1 MSNDLYDVVI
11 VGGGFSGLSAL
22 SYLSKYRTLILES
35 SRKLGGRVYTEC
47 IGDYSVELGALY
59 PLQNNNEELDSK
71 VEEGY
76 GVKPIL
82 FILSQT
88 ETYEYNTPIE
98 AFNSLG
104 EKEGSNNSQLF
115 FKQHLFKNEAINL
128 TIKNPSYGDLNLV
141 TSQQRLLLESLHQIT
156 HPGDIQQFPSQL
168 RPLCLANLPRI
179 KPKISNE
186 KTLMNWYPIPENGKV
201 SLNSKVVN
209 ISETDDHV
217 NIRYNVNDK
226 ANEVKSRSVILTPP
240 PPLCFNTINFI
251 NEDSI
256 RFYQS
261 TPYLSGWSIVL
272 NYTGPIPEYSLF
284 VSRIHLWSVG
294 FITILNE
301 NNFIVN
307 CYVPF
312 SRLIESVTGLSID
325 LIERTVSSHL
335 SSKCKFIGSH
345 SKYWRYLAPN
355 IAQSTFDTYSSNHYR
370 LTERV
375 IYGGELSTFTPK
387 TPYSYGLAN
396 ALKAGQIT
404 AQRVIKEVLDCET
417 SSCRTTLPP
426 LLKAHIYTLYNDRP
440 KYVGSKQE
448 GNIAFYGLLLSSSG
462 SKKISSYLSSHSIDG
477 LWEYHTGFGVTLED
491 SLLVLEGLI
500 DDGLASERIKYHLS
514 LCIKYFFDSKLGLFN
529 TLNGGR
535 ANYWEGPSIHG
546 TAHAA
551 YLIFKHCDYPEKLIS
566 LNKLIEYIKNEFT
579 DDFVWKSRWFTNYH
593 FTSFYV
599 IRLLNHLPCD
609 NKIRKLVNCF
619 YENVSQT
626 QLSDGSWNSSPIS
639 TASVLMSLTSMR
651 LAEIQNHKYEFNK
664 IIKNGSEY
672 LLNCFAKQSFP
683 TESILYYWYDI
694 SKSSKQ
700 DTKQFFQCM
709 DTGKISKAL
718 SILALKSTDYYTI
731 NLGLNL
737 D

>member
-1 MSNDLYDVVI
+1 MCNDFYDVVI
-11 VGGGFSGLSAL
+11 VGGGCSGLSAL
-22 SYLSKYRTLILES
+22 SDLSKYRTLILES
-35 SRKLGGRVYTEC
+35 SRKLGGRIYTEC
-47 IGDYSVELGALY
+47 IGDYYVELGALY
-59 PLQNNNEELDSK
+59 PLQNNNEELVSK

-76 GVKPIL
+76 EVKPIL
-82 FILSQT
+82 FILSQA
-88 ETYEYNTPIE
+88 EAYEYNTPIE
-98 AFNSLG
+98 AFNALG

-115 FKQHLFKNEAINL
+115 FEEHLFKNEAINL
-128 TIKNPSYGDLNLV
+128 TIKNQGYGDLNLV
-141 TSQQRLLLESLHQIT
+141 TSKQRLLLESLHQIT

-168 RPLCLANLPRI
+168 RPLCLDNLPRI
-179 KPKISNE
+179 KPQMSNE
-186 KTLMNWYPIPENGKV
+186 ATLLNSYQIPDNGQV
-201 SLNSKVVN
+201 LLNSKVIN
-209 ISETDDHV
+209 ISESDDHV
-217 NIRYNVNDK
+217 NIRYKVNDEAK
-226 ANEVKSRSVILTPP
+226 VVKSRSVIVTPP
-240 PPLCFNTINFI
+240 PPLCFNSINCI

-272 NYTGPIPEYSLF
+272 SYTGPIPKYSLF
-284 VSRIHLWSVG
+284 VSRIHMWSVG
-294 FITILNE
+294 FVTILNE

-312 SRLIESVTGLSID
+312 SRSIESVTGFSID
-325 LIERTVSSHL
+325 LIERTVASHL
-335 SSKCKFIGSH
+335 CSKCRFIGSH

-355 IAQSTFDTYSSNHYR
+355 ITESTFENYSTNHYR
-370 LTERV
+370 LSERV

-387 TPYSYGLAN
+387 TPYSYGLQN
-396 ALKAGQIT
+396 ALKAGQIS
-404 AQRVIKEVLDCET
+404 AQRVIQEILDWEVI
-417 SSCRTTLPP
+417 SYRTTLPP
-426 LLKAHIYTLYNDRP
+426 LLKTHIFTLYNDRP

-448 GNIAFYGLLLSSSG
+448 GNIAFYGLLLSSSR

-477 LWEYHTGFGVTLED
+477 LWEYHKGFGVTLED

-514 LCIKYFFDSKLGLFN
+514 LCIKYFFDSNLGLFN
-529 TLNGGR
+529 TVNRGR

-551 YLIFKHCDYPEKLIS
+551 YLIFKYLEYPEKVIS
-566 LNKLIEYIKNEFT
+566 MNKLIEYIKNEFT
-579 DDFVWKSRWFTNYH
+579 DDFVWKSRWFCNYH

-599 IRLLNHLPCD
+599 MRLLNYLPCD

-619 YENVSQT
+619 YENVLQT

-651 LAEIQNHKYEFNK
+651 LAEIQNHKNELDD

-672 LLNCFAKQSFP
+672 LLNCFTKPSFP
-683 TESILYYWYDI
+683 TESILYYWYDL
-694 SKSSKQ
+694 SNNSKQ
-700 DTKQFFQCM
+700 NTKQFFHCM

-718 SILALKSTDYYTI
+718 SILALKSTNYYTI
-731 NLGLNL
+731 NL